1 MDEFLATAA
10 YYGTALLYPIVTGP
24 LAAYGLV
31 LVCRRASRRLVVLS
45 WPVLIALHGGGYVL
59 MRRTLGEI
67 LIGPGAM
74 SCMVTPLFAVATAL
88 GMRIAW
94 RRQRQVQGADPVWGR
109 WLVAGTL
116 LIPLM
121 QLVTVAILALLGA
134 NSTIDLKGSQNP

>member
-1 MDEFLATAA
+1 MKELLGTAT
-10 YYGTALLYPIVTGP
+10 YYATALLYPVVTGP

-31 LVCRRASRRLVVLS
+31 LVCRRASRWLLVLF
-45 WPVLIALHGGGYVL
+45 WPMLILFHGVGYVL
-59 MRRTLGEI
+59 MRRTLGDT

-74 SCMVTPLFAVATAL
+74 SCMVTPLFAVGTAL

-94 RRQRQVQGADPVWGR
+94 RRRRQVQGVDPLWGR

-121 QLVTVAILALLGA
+121 QLATAGILALLA
-134 NSTIDLKGSQNP
+134 PYRP